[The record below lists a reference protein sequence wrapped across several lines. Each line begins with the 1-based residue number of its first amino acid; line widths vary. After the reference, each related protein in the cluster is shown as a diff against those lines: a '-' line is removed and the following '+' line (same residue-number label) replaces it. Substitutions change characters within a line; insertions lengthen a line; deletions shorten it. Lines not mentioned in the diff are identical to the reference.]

1 MKKKGFTVIEL
12 VVSVAII
19 SMVTAIFLVNYRS
32 VNRRSDLTMISQ
44 KLVTDIR
51 IAQNY
56 SLGLAR
62 YGLSGTS
69 NIPSGGWGVY
79 FDLQNYG
86 NNKYIIFAD
95 DNANGVYDI
104 GEANVNYGA
113 ATMDLPDNIII
124 QSLSVGY
131 RANVTFL
138 PPDPVT
144 TIKSEVSDHPQLDI
158 TIKDLRSNNIK
169 TIRINYLGL
178 VEVID

>member
-12 VVSVAII
+12 VVSIAII
-19 SMVTAIFLVNYRS
+19 SMVTAIFLVNYRT

-44 KLVTDIR
+44 KVVTDIR
-51 IAQNY
+51 MAQNY

-62 YGLSGTS
+62 YGENGST
-69 NIPSGGWGVY
+69 NIPSGGWGIY
-79 FDLQNYG
+79 LDLQNYG

-95 DNANGVYDI
+95 DNANGVYDS
-104 GEANVNYGA
+104 GEANINYGA
-113 ATMDLPDNIII
+113 ALIDLPENIII
-124 QSLSVGY
+124 QSLSVGS

-138 PPDPVT
+138 PPDPIT
-144 TIKSEVSDHPQLDI
+144 TIKSELTSHPQLDI
-158 TIKDLRSNNIK
+158 VIKDLRTNNIK